1 MRGRKFITHTATNGE
16 PYFTL
21 VASNGQVLMT
31 SETYSSNQQMQDTL
45 DTLIGKKMPIKVIDE
60 RKK

>member
-1 MRGRKFITHTATNGE
+1 MRGRKFVLHTATNGE

-21 VASNGQVLMT
+21 VASNGQILMT

-45 DTLIGKKMPIKVIDE
+45 NTLLGKKLPVKIVDE
-60 RKK
+60 RK

>member
-1 MRGRKFITHTATNGE
+1 MRGRKFVTHTAVNGE

-45 DTLIGKKMPIKVIDE
+45 DTLIGKKLPTKVVDE